1 MLADAWMKTKPS
13 SKRKGICFW
22 CLTSGS
28 SSIQKETRK
37 VPICDSAAP
46 HKVVC
51 GHCLFLTPP
60 PPSPAVSCV
69 LPWWESHL
77 PLWASHPC
85 CWSSRH
91 TGSSKEGYQ
100 SHCLSSCA
108 HGAKATFFSTSP
120 SSRRCLQV
128 EQVKQSEVQSGT
140 GINQTERGH
149 LACGALGLHLTFL
162 HSFSL

>member
-1 MLADAWMKTKPS
+1 MLGWKQSLPPKEKVFVFGVWPLEAVQFKRRQEKSPS
-13 SKRKGICFW
+13 VIPRHHIKW
-22 CLTSGS
+22 YVATAYS
-28 SSIQKETRK
+28 S
-37 VPICDSAAP
+37 P
-46 HKVVC
+46 
-51 GHCLFLTPP
+51 PP